1 MHDVTIVGAGPYG
14 LASAAHL
21 RAHGLDVHV
30 LGREMEFWDRQ
41 MPVGMCL
48 RSSWEASSISDP
60 IGELSLD
67 AYESAHGV
75 KLSRPVPLDDFIRY
89 GRWFQQRAVPDLDRR
104 RVRCIASAPAGF
116 ELTLDD
122 GERVGARRVVMAT
135 GLDGCGHRPA
145 ELAHLQPPLAWH
157 SSELRDLDG
166 FAGRRTAVVGAG
178 QSAIELAALLREA
191 GAEVEVIARAPIVR
205 WLRRSGWLHER
216 SGPIR
221 RVLYPRTDVGPLG
234 LSWLVAMPDLFRRVP
249 TGLGERIAYRCIR
262 PAAASWLGPRT
273 GDVTL
278 TLGRRLTAAS
288 PAVGGLQ
295 LALDDEIGR
304 ASCRERV

>member
-21 RAHGLDVHV
+21 RARGLDVHV
-30 LGREMEFWDRQ
+30 LGRVMEFWERQ

-60 IGELSLD
+60 AGVLSLD
-67 AYESAHGV
+67 AYESAHGLA
-75 KLSRPVPLDDFIRY
+75 LSRPVPLDDFMRY

-104 RVRCIASAPAGF
+104 RVRRIAGAPGGF

-122 GERVGARRVVMAT
+122 GERLGARRVVMAT

-166 FAGRRTAVVGAG
+166 FGGRRIAVVGAG

-191 GAEVEVIARAPIVR
+191 GAEVEVIARAPQVR
-205 WLRRSGWLHER
+205 WLRRSG
-216 SGPIR
+216 
-221 RVLYPRTDVGPLG
+221 
-234 LSWLVAMPDLFRRVP
+234 
-249 TGLGERIAYRCIR
+249 
-262 PAAASWLGPRT
+262 
-273 GDVTL
+273 
-278 TLGRRLTAAS
+278 
-288 PAVGGLQ
+288 
-295 LALDDEIGR
+295 
-304 ASCRERV
+304 